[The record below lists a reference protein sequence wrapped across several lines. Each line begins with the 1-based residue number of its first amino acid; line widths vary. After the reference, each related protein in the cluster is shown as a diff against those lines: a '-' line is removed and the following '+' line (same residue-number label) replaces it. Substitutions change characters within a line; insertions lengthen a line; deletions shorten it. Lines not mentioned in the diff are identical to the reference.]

1 MRRLATAIAVTLY
14 VALGVWVGYFVARP
28 ADPSEDMSAYK
39 TDWDV
44 TLVLVYVVGAILLVR
59 FAKRGHTLRSATVP
73 LLVVPAW
80 VAAFRSARSGMHV
93 SGAWHLVVSKC
104 LAPRGLEV
112 PGTSGA

>member
-80 VAAFRSARSGMHV
+80 VAAFRSARSGMHA